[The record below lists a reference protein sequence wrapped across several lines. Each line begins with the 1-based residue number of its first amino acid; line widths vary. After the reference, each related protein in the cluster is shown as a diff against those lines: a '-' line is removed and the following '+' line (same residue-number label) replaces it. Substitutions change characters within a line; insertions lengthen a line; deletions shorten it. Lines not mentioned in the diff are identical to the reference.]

1 MKCPHCGHEKSRVL
15 ETRDDRRVR
24 QCGKCLKDFSTIE
37 TIAAWAGRDRGWICE
52 APPDNVVPLNIELQQ
67 EKLPKQ
73 PPKKRPSKFDKFHPA
88 QIEDEFNGADAELAA
103 LLTEWWNK
111 ARWSKNQHKATW
123 TRNAWLQNVTRVL
136 AMHPVKALALAK
148 LGAEMGWQSLQEGY
162 VDDVSAV
169 PDGVLMPKDSA
180 MQRAIETWNS

>member
-15 ETRDDRRVR
+15 ETRGDRRVR
-24 QCGKCLKDFSTIE
+24 QCAECLKDFSTIE
-37 TIAAWAGRDRGWICE
+37 TIAAFAGRHRGWICE
-52 APPDNVVPLNIELQQ
+52 EPPEMVIELQQ
-67 EKLPKQ
+67 
-73 PPKKRPSKFDKFHPA
+73 KRPSKFDKFHPA
-88 QIEDEFNGADAELAA
+88 HIEDEFNGADAELAA
-103 LLTEWWNK
+103 LLTEWWNN
-111 ARWSKNQHKATW
+111 ARWSKHKSKAAW

-169 PDGVLMPKDSA
+169 PEGVLMPKDSA
-180 MQRAIETWNS
+180 MQRAIETWNA

>member
-15 ETRDDRRVR
+15 ETRGDRRVR
-24 QCGKCLKDFSTIE
+24 QCGECLKDFSTIE
-37 TIAAWAGRDRGWICE
+37 TIAAFAGRHRGWICE
-52 APPDNVVPLNIELQQ
+52 EPQDMVIELQQ
-67 EKLPKQ
+67 KR
-73 PPKKRPSKFDKFHPA
+73 RPSKFEKFHPA
-88 QIEDEFNGADAELAA
+88 QVEDEFNGADAELAA
-103 LLTEWWNK
+103 LLTEWWNQ
-111 ARWSKNQHKATW
+111 ARWSKHKSKATW

-136 AMHPVKALALAK
+136 AMNPVKAMALAK

-169 PDGVLMPKDSA
+169 PEGVLMPKDSA

>member
-15 ETRDDRRVR
+15 ETREDRRVR
-24 QCGKCLKDFSTIE
+24 QCAKCLKDFSTIE
-37 TIAAWAGRDRGWICE
+37 TIAAFAGRHRGWICE
-52 APPDNVVPLNIELQQ
+52 EPPEMAIELQQ
-67 EKLPKQ
+67 KR
-73 PPKKRPSKFDKFHPA
+73 RPSKFEKFHPA

-103 LLTEWWNK
+103 LLTEWWNN
-111 ARWSKNQHKATW
+111 ARWSKHKSKAAW

-136 AMHPVKALALAK
+136 AMNPIKARALAK

-169 PDGVLMPKDSA
+169 PEGVLMPKDSA

>member
-88 QIEDEFNGADAELAA
+88 QVEDEFNGADAELAA

-111 ARWSKNQHKATW
+111 ARWSKTS
-123 TRNAWLQNVTRVL
+123 TRPPGPETPGCRTSTVCWRCTR
-136 AMHPVKALALAK
+136 
-148 LGAEMGWQSLQEGY
+148 
-162 VDDVSAV
+162 
-169 PDGVLMPKDSA
+169 
-180 MQRAIETWNS
+180 

>member
-15 ETRDDRRVR
+15 ETRGDRRVR
-24 QCGKCLKDFSTIE
+24 QCGECLKDFSTIE
-37 TIAAWAGRDRGWICE
+37 TIAAFAGRHRGWICE
-52 APPDNVVPLNIELQQ
+52 EPPETVIELQQ
-67 EKLPKQ
+67 KR
-73 PPKKRPSKFDKFHPA
+73 RPSKFDKFHPA
-88 QIEDEFNGADAELAA
+88 HVEDEFNGADAELAA
-103 LLTEWWNK
+103 LLTEWWNN
-111 ARWSKNQHKATW
+111 ARWSKHKSKATW

-136 AMHPVKALALAK
+136 AMNPVKAMALAK

-162 VDDVSAV
+162 VDDVSPV

>member
-15 ETRDDRRVR
+15 ETRGDRRVR
-24 QCGKCLKDFSTIE
+24 QCGECLKDFSTIE
-37 TIAAWAGRDRGWICE
+37 TIAAFAGRHRGWICE
-52 APPDNVVPLNIELQQ
+52 EPQDTVIELQQ
-67 EKLPKQ
+67 KL
-73 PPKKRPSKFDKFHPA
+73 RPSKFEKFHPA

-103 LLTEWWNK
+103 LLTEWWNE
-111 ARWSKNQHKATW
+111 ARWSKHKSKATW

-136 AMHPVKALALAK
+136 AMNPLKAMALAK

-162 VDDVSAV
+162 VNDVSPV

>member
-15 ETRDDRRVR
+15 ETRGDRRVR
-24 QCGKCLKDFSTIE
+24 QCGECLKDFSTIE

-52 APPDNVVPLNIELQQ
+52 APPDNVVPLEIELQQ
-67 EKLPKQ
+67 
-73 PPKKRPSKFDKFHPA
+73 KKRPSKFDKFHPA
-88 QIEDEFNGADAELAA
+88 QVEDEFNGADAELAA
-103 LLTEWWNK
+103 LLTEWWNE
-111 ARWSKNQHKATW
+111 ARWSKNKNKATW

-136 AMHPVKALALAK
+136 AMHPVKAMALAK

-162 VDDVSAV
+162 VDEVSAV
-169 PDGVLMPKDSA
+169 PQGVLMPKDSA

>member
-1 MKCPHCGHEKSRVL
+1 MKCPHCGHGKSRVL

-37 TIAAWAGRDRGWICE
+37 TIAAWAGRDRGWISE

-67 EKLPKQ
+67 EKPQKQ
-73 PPKKRPSKFDKFHPA
+73 PPKPRPSRFDKFHPA
-88 QIEDEFNGADAELAA
+88 QIEDELNGADAELAA
-103 LLTEWWNK
+103 LLTEWWNE
-111 ARWSKNQHKATW
+111 ARWSKNQHKAAW

-136 AMHPVKALALAK
+136 AMHPVKAMALAK

-180 MQRAIETWNS
+180 MQRAIESWNS